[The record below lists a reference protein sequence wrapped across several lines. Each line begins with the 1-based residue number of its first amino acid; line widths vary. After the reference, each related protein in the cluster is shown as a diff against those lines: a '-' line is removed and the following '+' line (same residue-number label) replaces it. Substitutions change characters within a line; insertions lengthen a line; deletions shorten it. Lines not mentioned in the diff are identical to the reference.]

1 MRQPVMK
8 LSDAQMRT
16 MRDALVRS
24 GYDIPDLPLGQFY
37 TGRNEA

>member
-16 MRDALVRS
+16 MRDALLRS
-24 GYDIPDLPLGQFY
+24 GFDVPDESPAKFFV
-37 TGRNEA
+37 GRNPE